1 MMGGKDMKKGSL
13 IQTRWLNERPFTCGN
28 PGCNESFRTE
38 NERNRHRIICPYR
51 PKSNDQIFI

>member
-1 MMGGKDMKKGSL
+1 MIKSPL

-38 NERNRHRIICPYR
+38 NERDRHRIICPYR
-51 PKSNDQIFI
+51 PKSNGYLNIS